1 MVEIC
6 PVNNTEK
13 LLLAT
18 DGSPFS
24 EGAIREAI
32 RLAKKCSSRLSAIS
46 VIETNPEYETIAP
59 QLLEKAEKTA
69 REHLESVKAQAKK
82 EGVDCSTSILEGEDS
97 YNYISD
103 EAAKNKISLI
113 IMGRRGKTGLMRL
126 VMGSTTAR
134 VIGHAPCN
142 VLVVPRAA
150 QVEFKNILVAIDGSR
165 YATMAASEAIG
176 IAKKNNG
183 KLIVLAV
190 VPSESMQ
197 PMDIVHS
204 QMPRDVIA
212 EKELKEA
219 EKNAKAVKEA
229 ARKEGVAVE
238 AFIMGGKPSDAIVQT
253 AKEKN
258 ADIIMLGSHGKTG
271 IDKLLMGS
279 VAERVIVLASCA
291 VLVVKGKQAPRTK

>member
-1 MVEIC
+1 MAEIC
-6 PVNNTEK
+6 PVVNTEK

-18 DGSPFS
+18 DGSQFG

-32 RLAKKCSSRLSAIS
+32 QLAKKCSSKLSALS
-46 VIETNPEYETIAP
+46 VIETNPEYATIAP
-59 QLLEKAEKTA
+59 QLLEKAEKAA

-82 EGVDCSTSILEGEDS
+82 EGVDITTSILEGEDS
-97 YNYISD
+97 YNYISE
-103 EAAKNKISLI
+103 EAAKNKISMI
-113 IMGRRGKTGLMRL
+113 IMGRRGKTGLKRL

-150 QVEFKNILVAIDGSR
+150 QVEFKNILVATDGSR
-165 YATMAASEAIG
+165 HAAAAASEAIG

-204 QMPRDVIA
+204 EMSRDVIA
-212 EKELKEA
+212 AKELSLA
-219 EKNAKAVKEA
+219 ENSAKAVKA
-229 ARKEGVAVE
+229 AAQKEGVAVE
-238 AFIMGGKPSDAIVQT
+238 AFIMGGRPADAIVQT

-258 ADIIMLGSHGKTG
+258 VDVIMLGSHGKTG
-271 IDKLLMGS
+271 VDKLLMGS

-291 VLVVKGKQAPRTK
+291 VLVVKGK

>member
-1 MVEIC
+1 MAEIC
-6 PVNNTEK
+6 PVVNTEK

-18 DGSPFS
+18 DGSQFG

-32 RLAKKCSSRLSAIS
+32 QLAKKCSSKLSAIS
-46 VIETNPEYETIAP
+46 VIETNPEYATIAP
-59 QLLEKAEKTA
+59 QLLEKAEKAA

-82 EGVDCSTSILEGEDS
+82 EGVDITTSILEGEDS
-97 YNYISD
+97 YNYISE
-103 EAAKNKISLI
+103 EAAKNKISMI
-113 IMGRRGKTGLMRL
+113 IMGRRGKTGLKRL

-150 QVEFKNILVAIDGSR
+150 QVEFKNILVATDGSR
-165 YATMAASEAIG
+165 HAAAAASEAIG
-176 IAKKNNG
+176 IAKKSNG

-204 QMPRDVIA
+204 EMSRDIIA
-212 EKELKEA
+212 AKELSLA
-219 EKNAKAVKEA
+219 ENSAKAVKA
-229 ARKEGVAVE
+229 AAQKEGIAVE
-238 AFIMGGKPSDAIVQT
+238 AFIMGGRPADAIVQT

-258 ADIIMLGSHGKTG
+258 VDVIMLGSHGKTG
-271 IDKLLMGS
+271 VDKLLMGS

-291 VLVVKGKQAPRTK
+291 VLVVKGK

>member
-1 MVEIC
+1 MPEIC
-6 PVNNTEK
+6 PVVNTER

-18 DGSPFS
+18 DGSQFS

-32 RLAKKCSSRLSAIS
+32 RLAKKCSSKLAALS

-59 QLLEKAEKTA
+59 QLLEKAEKAA
-69 REHLESVKAQAKK
+69 REHLDAVKAQAMK
-82 EGVDCSTSILEGEDS
+82 EHVDITTTILEGEDS

-103 EAAKNKISLI
+103 EAARNKISMI
-113 IMGRRGKTGLMRL
+113 IMGRRGKTGLKRL

-150 QVEFKNILVAIDGSR
+150 QVEFKNILIATDGSR
-165 YATMAASEAIG
+165 FASAAASEAIG
-176 IAKKNNG
+176 IAKKNNS

-204 QMPRDVIA
+204 QMSRDVIA
-212 EKELKEA
+212 EKELNEA
-219 EKNAKAVKEA
+219 ETNAKAVKEA

-258 ADIIMLGSHGKTG
+258 VDVIMLGSHGKTG

-279 VAERVIVLASCA
+279 VAERVIVLTSCA
-291 VLVVKGKQAPRTK
+291 VLVVKIQKAPSAK